1 MLYAILFLT
10 IAFLLCCFGAVLIFF
25 VKTYNSKVEAF
36 LYSFAGGVM
45 VASGIFSLILPASE
59 YCIELNMKDYIIMP
73 ICFLCAFGLV
83 FLLNIKSDS
92 KESKLNV
99 TSFNLGMALH
109 NIPEGMCIGFAFASF
124 SHLGTHSAFMSACLI
139 ALGIGIQNI
148 PEGSSVAFPLYS
160 LGYSRKKSFA
170 TAVLVGAVEIP
181 AGIIAYLLGL
191 NFLFL
196 LPYMLS
202 FASGI
207 MLLVAISELV
217 PEALSKNKKV
227 AIISFCAGFLLMM
240 TLDLA
245 LG

>member
-1 MLYAILFLT
+1 
-10 IAFLLCCFGAVLIFF
+10 
-25 VKTYNSKVEAF
+25 
-36 LYSFAGGVM
+36 
-45 VASGIFSLILPASE
+45 
-59 YCIELNMKDYIIMP
+59 
-73 ICFLCAFGLV
+73 
-83 FLLNIKSDS
+83 
-92 KESKLNV
+92 
-99 TSFNLGMALH
+99 
-109 NIPEGMCIGFAFASF
+109 
-124 SHLGTHSAFMSACLI
+124 MSACLI